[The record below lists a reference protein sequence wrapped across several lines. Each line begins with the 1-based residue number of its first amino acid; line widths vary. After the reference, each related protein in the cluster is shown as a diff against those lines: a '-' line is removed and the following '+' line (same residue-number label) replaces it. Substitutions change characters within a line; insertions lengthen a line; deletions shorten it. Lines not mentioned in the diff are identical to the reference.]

1 MNIVEIDCLQAQA
14 RERTVKRAHQAARRG
29 SARKGKEFRCYHRA
43 GGTRAQA
50 ITHDALRE
58 IDLSRVDH
66 ARAGI
71 MNGPVC
77 FQHGPTIGTPPLV
90 RADAQGQ
97 HMDAGSTQGARIM
110 ARIMICGHRGPLTR
124 RKRRWLVGVMT
135 LAFQGYA
142 IATTAASSSAA
153 SPYQDDAKDYEVAP
167 ASRVR
172 LA

>member
-1 MNIVEIDCLQAQA
+1 MGIKWRSRANSQLRPTWLVLAACARAISARHGSTGLVPLRSRASGRRAGARRIMDIVEIDCLKAHA

-43 GGTRAQA
+43 DGTGAQA
-50 ITHDALRE
+50 VTHDALRE

-90 RADAQGQ
+90 RANSQGQ
-97 HMDAGSTQGARIM
+97 PLNASSTQG
-110 ARIMICGHRGPLTR
+110 
-124 RKRRWLVGVMT
+124 T
-135 LAFQGYA
+135 LFL
-142 IATTAASSSAA
+142 S
-153 SPYQDDAKDYEVAP
+153 
-167 ASRVR
+167 
-172 LA
+172 LC

>member
-1 MNIVEIDCLQAQA
+1 MNIVEIDCLEAQA

-43 GGTRAQA
+43 GGTGAQA
-50 ITHDALRE
+50 VTHDALRE

-90 RADAQGQ
+90 R
-97 HMDAGSTQGARIM
+97 
-110 ARIMICGHRGPLTR
+110 
-124 RKRRWLVGVMT
+124 VMT

-153 SPYQDDAKDYEVAP
+153 TSVSGRRQGQESCAGKPDQARGVNGNAEQTE
-167 ASRVR
+167 
-172 LA
+172 